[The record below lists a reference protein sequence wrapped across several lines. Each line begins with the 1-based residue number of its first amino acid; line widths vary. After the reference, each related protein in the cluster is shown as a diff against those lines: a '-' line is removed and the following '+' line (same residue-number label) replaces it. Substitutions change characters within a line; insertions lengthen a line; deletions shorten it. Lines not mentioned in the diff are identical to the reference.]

1 MSSGFELPCESA
13 QFPFKRHCLGA
24 VLAAALSLA
33 YLQAV
38 PAQAAEIAQGELHD
52 YAIAAGPLGEVL
64 GLFAGEAGITLSFGP
79 ELTEGK
85 RSSGLSGR
93 YSIDQAFAQLLAGQ
107 QLEALRGDGG
117 VYLLRKQIAPPAG
130 GVTVMQAV
138 QVQAD
143 TERSSITEG
152 SKSYTSGEIS
162 LGKGQSWIE
171 TPQTVTVITRQRIE
185 DQALVSIA
193 DVIAQT
199 PGITA
204 MQGRG
209 GEPEAFY
216 SRGFSIDTVQIDGV
230 STGGGYDGNA
240 FNPNLAMYDHV
251 EVVRGADG
259 LNAGTGEP
267 GGSINLVRKR
277 ALAENQVQLLAKAGR
292 WNDYYATA
300 DVTGA
305 LAFDGAL
312 RGRLSASYRDR
323 DFFYDKADDLNRFA
337 YGTIEADLTSS
348 TLLTVGGSYEKR
360 NRTANYSGLPRY
372 TDGSSMHLPRST
384 SLIPNWNDGDFKTR
398 ELFTRVE
405 HRFNENWSVQT
416 SYTDI
421 DREGWELL
429 GGVTG
434 YVNPE
439 TGAGASGY
447 AWDYGYLTRR
457 KAFDMHLN
465 GAFELLNRQHE
476 LLVGV
481 DQFKSGGTQ
490 YYNRVSFDVSL
501 PTNIDVFDFDP
512 SVFPDPTGSYTMYNY
527 GPSSEK
533 RSSAYTKLLIQLLDP
548 LKLAVGAR
556 YGRYE
561 YQDDYEVYKA
571 DGSFWYGG
579 STRYEDRDIF
589 TPYAG
594 LLYRF
599 APQWMSYASMAQ
611 IDKSQASTRIGPP
624 PGTPADPIHGRN
636 YEVGIK
642 GELADG
648 ALRVAFALYRIERTG
663 EVVQDPDNPPV
674 DGAACCY
681 IGNGRITSQGVD
693 TEIAGELLRGWQVS
707 AGYTYNEN
715 KNDRENNAV
724 YSSITPRHM
733 LRFWNTWQLSGVL
746 APVKLG
752 LGATMQSDA
761 YEAGTRSSIAYR
773 TEQGG
778 YALWNGMAEYRFS
791 PAWSLALNV
800 SNAFDKVYN
809 AGIGQRDGRDW
820 YGEPRNVFV
829 SVRGKL

>member
-1 MSSGFELPCESA
+1 MSSGFESPRESA
-13 QFPFKRHCLGA
+13 GFPFKRHRLGA
-24 VLAAALSLA
+24 LLAAALSLA
-33 YLQAV
+33 GL
-38 PAQAAEIAQGELHD
+38 PAAPVQAAELAQGHLRD
-52 YAIAAGPLGEVL
+52 YAIDAGPLGEVL
-64 GLFAGEAGITLSFGP
+64 GRFAGEAGITLSFGP

-107 QLEALRGDGG
+107 QLEAVRGDGG

-130 GVTVMQAV
+130 GVTVLQAV

-171 TPQTVTVITRQRIE
+171 TPQTVTVITRQRID
-185 DQALVSIA
+185 DQALVSVA

-204 MQGRG
+204 LQGRG

-216 SRGFSIDTVQIDGV
+216 SRGFTIDTVQIDGV
-230 STGGGYDGNA
+230 STGGAYDGNF

-267 GGSINLVRKR
+267 GGSINLVRKP
-277 ALAENQVQLLAKAGR
+277 ALAENQVQLFAKAGR
-292 WNDYYATA
+292 WNDYYAMA

-305 LAFDGAL
+305 LALDGAV
-312 RGRLSASYRDR
+312 RGRLSASYLDR
-323 DFFYDKADDLNRFA
+323 DFFYDRADDLNRFV

-348 TLLTVGGSYEKR
+348 TLLTVGGSYER
-360 NRTANYSGLPRY
+360 RDRSANYSGLPRLL
-372 TDGSSMHLPRST
+372 DGSSAHLPRST
-384 SLIPNWNDGDFKTR
+384 SLMPGWNDGNFKTR
-398 ELFTRVE
+398 ELFARIE
-405 HRFNENWSVQT
+405 HRLNENWSVQT

-429 GGVTG
+429 GGVSGDIDPQTH
-434 YVNPE
+434 E
-439 TGAGASGY
+439 GASPF

-457 KAFDMHLN
+457 KAFDVHLN
-465 GAFELLNRQHE
+465 GAFDLLARRHE
-476 LLVGV
+476 LLVGF
-481 DQFKSGGTQ
+481 DRFQNRGTQ
-490 YYNRVSFDVSL
+490 YYNTVEFDGEL
-501 PTNIDVFDFDP
+501 PDSIDVDDFDP
-512 SVFPDPTGSYTMYNY
+512 SVFPNPTGSHVTYDY
-527 GPSSEK
+527 GPYGEK
-533 RSSAYTKLLIQLLDP
+533 RSSVYTKLLIQLLDP
-548 LKLAVGAR
+548 LKLAIGAR

-561 YQDDYEVYKA
+561 YLDTSAYYQDD
-571 DGSFWYGG
+571 GTLGWGG
-579 STRYEDRDIF
+579 VTRYEDRDIF

-599 APQWMSYASMAQ
+599 AAQWMGYASMAQ
-611 IDKSQASTRIGPP
+611 IDKSQASSRIGPE

-636 YEVGIK
+636 YEVGVK

-663 EVVQDPDNPPV
+663 EAVRVSGDAESP
-674 DGAACCY
+674 CCY
-681 IGNGRITSQGVD
+681 AESGKVTSQGVD
-693 TEIAGELLRGWQVS
+693 TEIAGELMKGWQIS

-715 KNDRENNAV
+715 QNDRDNDAV
-724 YSSITPRHM
+724 YSSITPKHM
-733 LRFWNTWQLSGVL
+733 LRFWNTWQLSGLLV
-746 APVKLG
+746 PVKLG
-752 LGATMQSDA
+752 VGATVQSSA
-761 YEAGTRSSIAYR
+761 YETGTSWATGATYR

-778 YALWNGMAEYRFS
+778 HAVWNGLAEYRLS

-800 SNAFDKVYN
+800 NNAFDKVYN
-809 AGIGQRDGRDW
+809 AGVGQRDGNDW
-820 YGEPRNVFV
+820 YGEPRNVIV
-829 SVRGKL
+829 SVRGNL